1 MNNENPDVAD
11 PQKKV
16 PNYNHFITSLEVGD
30 RIVYLENGKSQKGP
44 ITEIATAKNGLKQIT
59 FQPDKVNGNP
69 NKVQVTLTEG
79 ATKKIDGLFSIN
91 KEGVKR
97 NREFAFLE
105 FSTALSNNLFY
116 GLRYDNIGVENTL
129 SLLAGNRT
137 NVINDIGFSYTEDGV
152 DKKVVA
158 NARLELTR
166 NKQGQLRVSNHK
178 EKPELSL
185 DAPFYGRT
193 FSNEEKK
200 QLFETGTLGYVDGFT
215 NTKTGEIYGLW
226 VGLDHQL
233 KRPMARPAFAIK
245 ADAIYGKKLNK
256 KEQALWLSGKPVVL
270 EGVGK
275 NKVTRVYIANGASR
289 NKNGIA
295 SYTLEK
301 AKELGII
308 DDPNKKSQ
316 GNKKA
321 EGKSAKSGLSQSR

>member
-11 PQKKV
+11 PQTKG
-16 PNYNHFITSLEVGD
+16 PNYNDTINSLEVGD

-44 ITEIATAKNGLKQIT
+44 ITEIATAENGLKQIT
-59 FQPDKVNGNP
+59 FQPDQVNGNP

-79 ATKKIDGLFSIN
+79 AAKQIDGLFSIN
-91 KEGVKR
+91 SEGVKR
-97 NREFAFLE
+97 NREFSYLE
-105 FSTALSNNLFY
+105 VIDALNNDRFY
-116 GLRYDNIGVENTL
+116 GLGYNDIAKELG

-137 NVINDIGFSYTEDGV
+137 NVLNDISFSYTDDGV
-152 DKKVVA
+152 DKKVVS

-166 NKQGQLRVSNHK
+166 NREGQLRVSNHK

-200 QLFETGTLGYVDGFT
+200 QLFDTGTLGYVDDFT

-226 VGLDHQL
+226 VGLDAQL

-275 NKVTRVYIANGASR
+275 DKVTRVYIANGASR